1 MGLIGDVD
9 VSIYA
14 NPKFAWQQME
24 QIRLGL
30 KEGLDVSEY
39 AKPEITA
46 KEMEQIREKS
56 LKEKNA
62 TISFFF

>member
-1 MGLIGDVD
+1 
-9 VSIYA
+9 
-14 NPKFAWQQME
+14 ME

-30 KEGLDVSEY
+30 KQGLDVSVY
-39 AKPEITA
+39 AKTEITA